1 VHQTQSTFVRNDKD
15 QVEQN
20 GQGALCTGTVSL
32 AAFQD
37 GFAFPTSFRQAH
49 SSKALSKPLVLCR
62 REMAPE
68 PWAFT

>member
-32 AAFQD
+32 PALQD
-37 GFAFPTSFRQAH
+37 GFAQDWTQLHLPRDT
-49 SSKALSKPLVLCR
+49 KKG
-62 REMAPE
+62 
-68 PWAFT
+68 